1 MRMYAVRLTDRWG
14 EFLSAPWGCVL
25 SRMCPGTTVCVC
37 LSARVYVRVRGKCFR
52 IPPKTGLP
60 VGRLYPSLNI
70 PQDALDLA
78 CSAGL
83 LSALSPAWPVSFPL
97 SPLPPPSLP
106 FPTSGPI
113 PRLPSTLL
121 HAAPLHP
128 RLAPLHAGVRGS
140 RSLTPPGIAG
150 FPSVITAIYRAS
162 PPLAPDDKSFPLCC
176 SPPGSV
182 NVRNPHDGLCFAG

>member
-83 LSALSPAWPVSFPL
+83 LSALSPAWQVSLHLLHPASTPLPNPSSGPRTRRQHIPL
-97 SPLPPPSLP
+97 SAPTLPPPHPSPNPTTLP
-106 FPTSGPI
+106 
-113 PRLPSTLL
+113 R
-121 HAAPLHP
+121 
-128 RLAPLHAGVRGS
+128 
-140 RSLTPPGIAG
+140 
-150 FPSVITAIYRAS
+150 
-162 PPLAPDDKSFPLCC
+162 D
-176 SPPGSV
+176 
-182 NVRNPHDGLCFAG
+182 